1 MKRRLVIAAAVL
13 LALVAMAA
21 GGLHLA
27 TRALRAQVVAA
38 LGPDSEVGAITFGF
52 GRVQID
58 SLRVRA
64 PPDWP
69 APDTLRAR
77 RVVVTPDLR
86 SLFSPTVR
94 VSAVSIEQGYLSV
107 LRTPEGKVRVLP
119 ATQRKR
125 DEPAASGATSGAAER
140 GAATSDGAASYGA
153 ASDGAPVAR
162 IAKLELRETA
172 LEFFDQNVRRPALR
186 IRADELSID
195 VEDLVIPAFDARSRL
210 RIAGT
215 VRGAQQAGTARDG
228 TVAVNGWI
236 VFGDRNSELST
247 RLRGV
252 DLVALQPYLIRTTE
266 AGVRRGLLDL
276 DLDSTIR
283 GGRVDAPGVL
293 TLTGLELA
301 PTGSG
306 PQTFMGLPRQAV
318 LALMKDGRDRITVNF
333 ALRGSLEDPQFSISE
348 DLAVRVAAS
357 LAKELGVS
365 FEGVVRGLGGA
376 GGRSGEAAGEAARAL
391 GSALR
396 GLFGR

>member
-1 MKRRLVIAAAVL
+1 MKRRLAIAAVV
-13 LALVAMAA
+13 LVALAAIVA
-21 GGLHLA
+21 GGLQVA
-27 TRALRAQVVAA
+27 TRALRAQVLAA
-38 LGPDSEVGAITFGF
+38 LGPESEVGAITLGL

-58 SLRVRA
+58 SLRVPA
-64 PPDWP
+64 PSGWP
-69 APDTLRAR
+69 APDALRAR
-77 RVVVTPDLR
+77 SVVVTPDMR

-94 VSAVSIEQGYLSV
+94 VSTVSIEQAYLSV
-107 LRTPEGKVRVLP
+107 VRTAEGKVRVLP
-119 ATQRKR
+119 GLQRAA
-125 DEPAASGATSGAAER
+125 DEASSKGAASGAASGKGDAGKGDA
-140 GAATSDGAASYGA
+140 GKGT
-153 ASDGAPVAR
+153 APTAR
-162 IAKLELRETA
+162 IAKVELRETA

-195 VEDLVIPAFDARSRL
+195 VEDLVIPALDARSRL

-215 VRGAQQAGTARDG
+215 VRGAPGAGASRDG

-236 VFGDRNSELST
+236 VFANRNSELRT
-247 RLRGV
+247 QLRGV
-252 DLVALQPYLIRTTE
+252 DLAALQPYLIRTTE

-283 GGRVDAPGVL
+283 AGRVDAPGVL

-301 PTGSG
+301 TTGSG
-306 PQTFMGLPRQAV
+306 AQTFMGLPRQAV

-333 ALRGSLEDPQFSISE
+333 SLHGSLDDPRFSISE
-348 DLAVRVAAS
+348 DLAVRVAAA

-376 GGRSGEAAGEAARAL
+376 GGRSAEAAGEAAKAL